1 MGDTAKLLIELAI
14 IVVLIAGIAQFRSP
28 AGARRGNYTAAFA
41 LALAIVF
48 VLVDNDVRSW
58 AVIVPAFLVG
68 AAAGWLVAVRVNMIQ
83 IPALVAFQHGAGGVA
98 ALLVSFVE
106 LTRTTADLTPIGTVS
121 AYVGLIVGSATFAGS
136 MIAAAKLANKI
147 KQQPTVFKHH
157 NAILLLI
164 IAVGAGLTAGAILNG
179 GALQSLL
186 LLGLVATSMILGVV
200 FAIRIGGADMP
211 VLISFL
217 NATAGLAAAF
227 VGVVIESTLLIAA
240 GATVASS
247 GSILT
252 WVMCTGMNR
261 SLLNVLIGQKKAKA
275 GAANAPAAKAPATPA
290 TTPAAADTPQSRA
303 LAALRAADSVIVVPG
318 YGMAQAH
325 AAFEVVRLAN
335 LLEKEGKQVRFA
347 VHPVAGRMPG
357 HMHVLLAEAE
367 VEYEKLFEMKDINDD
382 FASTDVVLVVG
393 ACDVVNPAAIS
404 TEDTPIS
411 GMPILKAHEAGA
423 VIVCNLDE
431 KPGYS
436 GVENPLYEDPKAIL
450 LFGDAKGTLEGL
462 VVGLEAPAT
471 PATTP
476 AAADTPQSRALA
488 ALRAADSVI
497 VVPGYGMAQAHAAF
511 EVVRL
516 ANLLEKEGKQVRF
529 AVHPVAGRMP
539 GHMHVLLA
547 EAEVEYEKLFEMK
560 DINDDFASTDVVL
573 VVGACDVV
581 NPAAISTEDT
591 PISGM
596 PILKAHEAGAVIVCN
611 LDEKPGYS
619 GVENPLY
626 EDPKAILLFGDAK
639 GTLEGLVVGLEAP
652 ATPATTPAAADT
664 PQSRALAALRAADS
678 VIVVPGY
685 GMAQAHAAF
694 EVVRLANLLEKEGKQ
709 VRFAVHPVAGRMPGH
724 MHVLLAEAEVEYE
737 KLFEMKDINDDFAS
751 TDVVLV
757 VGACDVVNPAAIST
771 EDTPISGMP
780 ILKAHEAGA
789 VIVCN
794 LDEKPGYSGVENPLY
809 EDPKAILLFGD
820 AKGTLEG
827 LVVGLEAGD

>member
-28 AGARRGNYTAAFA
+28 AGARRGNYTAALA

-48 VLVDNDVRSW
+48 VLVENDVRSW

-121 AYVGLIVGSATFAGS
+121 GYVGLIVGSATFAGS

-164 IAVGAGLTAGAILNG
+164 IAAGAGLTTGAILSG

-186 LLGLVATSMILGVV
+186 LLGLVVMSMILGVV

-275 GAANAPAAKAPATPA
+275 GAAKAPVAKAPAA
-290 TTPAAADTPQSRA
+290 TPAAADTPQSRA

-325 AAFEVVRLAN
+325 AQFEVVRLAN
-335 LLEKEGKQVRFA
+335 LLEKDGKQVRFA

-393 ACDVVNPAAIS
+393 ACDVVNSAAIS
-404 TEDTPIS
+404 TE
-411 GMPILKAHEAGA
+411 G
-423 VIVCNLDE
+423 
-431 KPGYS
+431 
-436 GVENPLYEDPKAIL
+436 
-450 LFGDAKGTLEGL
+450 
-462 VVGLEAPAT
+462 
-471 PATTP
+471 
-476 AAADTPQSRALA
+476 
-488 ALRAADSVI
+488 
-497 VVPGYGMAQAHAAF
+497 
-511 EVVRL
+511 
-516 ANLLEKEGKQVRF
+516 
-529 AVHPVAGRMP
+529 
-539 GHMHVLLA
+539 
-547 EAEVEYEKLFEMK
+547 
-560 DINDDFASTDVVL
+560 
-573 VVGACDVV
+573 
-581 NPAAISTEDT
+581 
-591 PISGM
+591 
-596 PILKAHEAGAVIVCN
+596 
-611 LDEKPGYS
+611 
-619 GVENPLY
+619 
-626 EDPKAILLFGDAK
+626 
-639 GTLEGLVVGLEAP
+639 
-652 ATPATTPAAADT
+652 
-664 PQSRALAALRAADS
+664 
-678 VIVVPGY
+678 
-685 GMAQAHAAF
+685 
-694 EVVRLANLLEKEGKQ
+694 
-709 VRFAVHPVAGRMPGH
+709 
-724 MHVLLAEAEVEYE
+724 
-737 KLFEMKDINDDFAS
+737 
-751 TDVVLV
+751 
-757 VGACDVVNPAAIST
+757 
-771 EDTPISGMP
+771 TPISGMP